1 MEISDF
7 KKTNELIH
15 KTVKEW
21 WKSLGFSEY
30 SAETSIESNNRLK
43 AVLGFH
49 IDIDIEETSEFET
62 EGEGRYDLFVI
73 DKIENRTLFLN
84 KLVEKFPSAK
94 LFSYESS
101 VANQNFRLNSAE
113 IAILLDDF
121 NAAK

>member
-1 MEISDF
+1 MEISEF

-43 AVLGFH
+43 AVLQFH
-49 IDIDIEETSEFET
+49 IDIDETSEFET

-84 KLVEKFPSAK
+84 KLLEKFPSAK

-101 VANQNFRLNSAE
+101 VTNQNFRLNSAE

>member
-101 VANQNFRLNSAE
+101 VTNQNFRLNSAE

>member
-15 KTVKEW
+15 KAVKEW

-49 IDIDIEETSEFET
+49 VDIDETSEFET

-101 VANQNFRLNSAE
+101 VTNQNFRLNSAE

>member
-1 MEISDF
+1 MEISEF

-43 AVLGFH
+43 AVLQFH

-84 KLVEKFPSAK
+84 KLLEKFPSAK

-101 VANQNFRLNSAE
+101 VTNQNFRLNSAE